1 MRTGKISESILKR
14 SVLRQIGNHKEEVIK
29 GAGIGEDCAFLSWN
43 SSLSGQAA
51 GEGAIAVSTQ
61 AFTLPVKNSAYLA
74 VMAAANNLAASGAVP
89 KAVFLSLV
97 LPREAEEGL
106 LKELMEQAE
115 KCSREWNIQ
124 IAGGHTEVSGAVG
137 IPVITATVL
146 GAALEAEPFTKIPF
160 AGKTEDPLN
169 GKPDNMD
176 IVVSKWIGLEGTFII
191 AGEKAEELS
200 RRYPPGI
207 ILGAKESGGYLS
219 VASEAAI
226 ALKSGVYTM
235 HDIRNG
241 GIFGALW
248 EVSRKIGVGLCVDLK
263 KIPLRQ
269 ETIEVCE
276 FFDLNPYQLLSGGA
290 LLMAAADGRG
300 LVKALE
306 EEKIPACVIGSTNG
320 TNDKIVVNQEEIR
333 YLEPPAPDEIY
344 KLFKEDLK

>member
-1 MRTGKISESILKR
+1 MKEDIMRTGKISESVLKR
-14 SVLRQIGNHKEEVIK
+14 SVLRQIENHKEEVIK
-29 GAGIGEDCAFLSWN
+29 GAGIGEDCAFLSW
-43 SSLSGQAA
+43 SGPLSGQAVR
-51 GEGAIAVSTQ
+51 EGAVAVSTQ
-61 AFTLPVKNSAYLA
+61 AFTLPVNNGAYLA

-89 KAVFLSLV
+89 KAVFLSLI
-97 LPREAEEGL
+97 LPQGAEEAL
-106 LKELMEQAE
+106 LKELMGQAE

-124 IAGGHTEVSGAVG
+124 IAGGHTEVSAAVG
-137 IPVITATVL
+137 TPVITATALGTVL
-146 GAALEAEPFTKIPF
+146 KESPFTGDFP
-160 AGKTEDPLN
+160 G

-176 IVVSKWIGLEGTFII
+176 IVVSKWIGMEGASII
-191 AGEKAEELS
+191 AAEKKEELA

-207 ILGAKESGGYLS
+207 IRGASEPGGYLS

-248 EVSRKIGVGLCVDLK
+248 EISRRIGVGLCVDLK
-263 KIPLRQ
+263 KIPVRQ

-276 FFDLNPYQLLSGGA
+276 FFDLNPYKLLSGGA
-290 LLMAAADGRG
+290 LLMVTADGRG

-320 TNDKIVVNQEEIR
+320 TNDRIVVNRDETR

-344 KLFKEDLK
+344 KISFI